1 MAHDFIKFPELTNRQ
16 MEIYYV
22 DSPHKQITES
32 FEAKVVK
39 VIDGDTI
46 RVQWDERDF
55 DFPVRFANIDALE
68 LSEGGQE
75 AKSFLESLINGE
87 DIDIII
93 NRFNRVGKFGRII
106 GEIIHQGMNIN
117 EQMKREGFSVTFG
130 NTDGKIP
137 NINNILSHYA
147 I

>member
-46 RVQWDERDF
+46 RVEWDERDF
-55 DFPVRFANIDALE
+55 DFPVRFANINALE
-68 LSEGGQE
+68 ISEGGE
-75 AKSFLESLINGE
+75 DAKTFLENLIDQE
-87 DIDIII
+87 TVDIII
-93 NRFNRVGKFGRII
+93 NKKNRVGKFGRII

-117 EQMKREGFSVTFG
+117 EQLKREGFSVVFG
-130 NTDGKIP
+130 NTDGEIP
-137 NINNILSHYA
+137 NINEVLAKHA
-147 I
+147 A